1 MKSVLIAVRVPE
13 AVKEKAESKAKKLG
27 YIKPG
32 GEANLSEYIRNLII
46 NDRR

>member
-1 MKSVLIAVRVPE
+1 MKSVLIAVRLPE
-13 AVKEKAESKAKKLG
+13 VLKKKAESKAKELG
-27 YIKPG
+27 HIKPS

>member
-1 MKSVLIAVRVPE
+1 MSRLVSIRLPGKIY
-13 AVKEKAESKAKKLG
+13 EKARETARRLG
-27 YIKPG
+27 YIKPS

>member
-1 MKSVLIAVRVPE
+1 MKSVLIGVRVPE
-13 AVKEKAESKAKKLG
+13 AVKKKAEAKAKELG
-27 YIKPG
+27 YIKPS